1 MKNATLDLHEN
12 QEGSEASIRK
22 MESVPWKIRG
32 EELEIFLFY
41 EDVSLSHLQN

>member
-12 QEGSEASIRK
+12 QEGSE

-32 EELEIFLFY
+32 EELEISLFY